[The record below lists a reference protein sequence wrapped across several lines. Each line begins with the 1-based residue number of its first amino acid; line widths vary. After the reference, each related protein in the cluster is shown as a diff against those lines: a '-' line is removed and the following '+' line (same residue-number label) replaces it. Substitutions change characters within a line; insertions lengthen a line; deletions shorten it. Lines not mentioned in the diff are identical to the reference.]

1 MPGGDE
7 ILIPFQQRDA
17 IFELLHS
24 LFEALPE
31 LVVHLSS
38 FRKLQRPKING
49 TFLQVSG
56 RRRQFTAASNAMDRR
71 VGAV

>member
-7 ILIPFQQRDA
+7 ILIPFEQRDA
-17 IFELLHS
+17 IFELLQS

-38 FRKLQRPKING
+38 FRKLQRPKQWNLLTG
-49 TFLQVSG
+49 LWSTAPVHGRVKRDGPGVSG
-56 RRRQFTAASNAMDRR
+56 
-71 VGAV
+71 AV